1 MFTSGLKYWR
11 GAVYPRMG
19 SQRIIWT
26 GADLGCFRLG
36 GGQRFPASEPVLFVA
51 AFSGNSEGLVPN
63 FEGPGDCRR

>member
-1 MFTSGLKYWR
+1 
-11 GAVYPRMG
+11 MG

-51 AFSGNSEGLVPN
+51 AVSGNSEGLVPN